1 MHINVHFGIGLI
13 IASVTHY
20 FIPLNFF
27 TFSFIVLCGFI
38 SDFDII
44 FKKYAKDNN
53 HRLLITH
60 SIYPSLIIIIIG
72 IIIGIIFN
80 YIWLLMG
87 GIAYFCHILIDLIDW
102 GTNFFFF
109 NKKMFGIRIL
119 LSPEE
124 RIDLSHVINDKENRQ
139 FFFVQR
145 YYSSKLMIFLEI
157 IIGISTFIG
166 VFVFSIKYW
175 YFLFGYI
182 FFFAFHFSEYIELK
196 NRKMGK
202 KTRIPIIKH

>member
-1 MHINVHFGIGLI
+1 MHINVHFGMGII
-13 IASVTHY
+13 IASLTNY
-20 FIPLNFF
+20 FIPLNIF
-27 TFSFIVLCGFI
+27 TFSFIVLCSFI
-38 SDFDII
+38 LDFDII
-44 FKKYAKDNN
+44 FKKHAKDQN
-53 HRLLITH
+53 HRMLISH

-80 YIWLLMG
+80 EIWVLMG

-102 GTNFFFF
+102 GTNFFY
-109 NKKMFGIRIL
+109 NKKMFGLRIL
-119 LSPEE
+119 LTPEE

-157 IIGISTFIG
+157 IIGISMFIAL
-166 VFVFSIKYW
+166 FVFSINYW

-202 KTRIPIIKH
+202 KTRIPLIKH

>member
-13 IASVTHY
+13 FASVTHY
-20 FIPLNFF
+20 FIQLNFF

-44 FKKYAKDNN
+44 FKKYAKDHN
-53 HRLLITH
+53 HRMLITH
-60 SIYPSLIIIIIG
+60 SIYISLIIIIIG
-72 IIIGIIFN
+72 LILN
-80 YIWLLMG
+80 EIWVLMG

-102 GTNFFFF
+102 GTNFFY
-109 NKKMFGIRIL
+109 NKKMFGLRIL

-124 RIDLSHVINDKENRQ
+124 RVDLSHIINDKENRQ

-157 IIGISTFIG
+157 IIGISMFIAL
-166 VFVFSIKYW
+166 FVFAINYW

-182 FFFAFHFSEYIELK
+182 FFFAFHFSEYIGLK
-196 NRKMGK
+196 NRKVGK
-202 KTRIPIIKH
+202 KTRIPLIKH

>member
-20 FIPLNFF
+20 YIQLNIFA
-27 TFSFIVLCGFI
+27 FSFIVLCGFI

-44 FKKYAKDNN
+44 FKKHAKDSN
-53 HRLLITH
+53 HRLLISH
-60 SIYPSLIIIIIG
+60 SIYPSIILIIIG

-80 YIWLLMG
+80 EIWVLMG

-102 GTNFFFF
+102 GTNFFY
-109 NKKMFGIRIL
+109 NEKMFGLRIL
-119 LSPEE
+119 LTPEE

-145 YYSSKLMIFLEI
+145 YYHSKLIIFLEI
-157 IIGISTFIG
+157 LIGISTFIA
-166 VFVFSIKYW
+166 VFVFSLNYW
-175 YFLFGYI
+175 YFIFGYL
-182 FFFAFHFSEYIELK
+182 FFFVFHLSEYIGLK

-202 KTRIPIIKH
+202 KTRIP

>member
-20 FIPLNFF
+20 FIQLNFL

-44 FKKYAKDNN
+44 FKKYAKDHN
-53 HRLLITH
+53 HRMLITH
-60 SIYPSLIIIIIG
+60 SVYISLIIIIIG
-72 IIIGIIFN
+72 IIFN
-80 YIWLLMG
+80 EIWVLMG
-87 GIAYFCHILIDLIDW
+87 GIAYFFHILIDLIDW
-102 GTNFFFF
+102 GTNFFY
-109 NKKMFGIRIL
+109 NKKMLGLRIL
-119 LSPEE
+119 LTPEE
-124 RIDLSHVINDKENRQ
+124 RIDLSHVINDESSINRL

-145 YYSSKLMIFLEI
+145 YYLSKLMIFLEI
-157 IIGISTFIG
+157 IIGISMFIAL
-166 VFVFSIKYW
+166 FVFAINYW

-182 FFFAFHFSEYIELK
+182 FFFAFHFLEYIELK

-202 KTRIPIIKH
+202 KTGIPLIRH

>member
-1 MHINVHFGIGLI
+1 MGII
-13 IASVTHY
+13 IASLTHY
-20 FIPLNFF
+20 YIQLNFF

-44 FKKYAKDNN
+44 FKKHAKDHN
-53 HRLLITH
+53 HRMLITH

-72 IIIGIIFN
+72 ILLN
-80 YIWLLMG
+80 SIWVLMG

-102 GTNFFFF
+102 GTNFLY
-109 NKKMFGIRIL
+109 NKKMFGFRLL

-124 RIDLSHVINDKENRQ
+124 RIDLSHVINDKKNRQ

-157 IIGISTFIG
+157 IIGISMFIAL
-166 VFVFSIKYW
+166 FVFSINYW

-196 NRKMGK
+196 NRKKGT
-202 KTRIPIIKH
+202 KTRIPLIKH

>member
-1 MHINVHFGIGLI
+1 MHINVHLAFGVIV
-13 IASVTHY
+13 ASITNY
-20 FIPLNFF
+20 FMPLNIF

-44 FKKYAKDNN
+44 FKKYAKDHN
-53 HRLLITH
+53 HRMLITH
-60 SIYPSLIIIIIG
+60 SIYISLIIIIIG
-72 IIIGIIFN
+72 IIIGIIFDE
-80 YIWLLMG
+80 IWVLMG

-102 GTNFFFF
+102 GTNFWF
-109 NKKMFGIRIL
+109 NSKMFGLRIL

-124 RIDLSHVINDKENRQ
+124 RIDLSHVIEDKKYRQ

-157 IIGISTFIG
+157 VIGISMFIAL
-166 VFVFSIKYW
+166 FALAINYW
-175 YFLFGYI
+175 YFILGYI
-182 FFFAFHFSEYIELK
+182 FFFAFHFSEYIGLK

-202 KTRIPIIKH
+202 KTRIPLIKH

>member
-20 FIPLNFF
+20 FIQLNFF

-44 FKKYAKDNN
+44 FKKYAKDHN
-53 HRLLITH
+53 HRLLISH

-72 IIIGIIFN
+72 IILN
-80 YIWLLMG
+80 EIWVLMG

-102 GTNFFFF
+102 GTNFFY
-109 NKKMFGIRIL
+109 NKKMFGLRIL

-124 RIDLSHVINDKENRQ
+124 RNDLSHIINDKSPNRQ
-139 FFFVQR
+139 LFFVHR
-145 YYSSKLMIFLEI
+145 YYSSKVMIFLEI
-157 IIGISTFIG
+157 IIGISTFIA
-166 VFVFSIKYW
+166 VFVFAINYW
-175 YFLFGYI
+175 YFIFGYL
-182 FFFAFHFSEYIELK
+182 FFFGFHLSEYIGLK

-202 KTRIPIIKH
+202 KTRIPLIKH

>member
-20 FIPLNFF
+20 FIQLNIF

-38 SDFDII
+38 LDFDII
-44 FKKYAKDNN
+44 FKKYAKDHN
-53 HRLLITH
+53 HRMLISH

-72 IIIGIIFN
+72 IILN
-80 YIWLLMG
+80 EIWVLMG

-102 GTNFFFF
+102 GTNFFYN
-109 NKKMFGIRIL
+109 NKIFGLRL
-119 LSPEE
+119 LLTPEE
-124 RIDLSHVINDKENRQ
+124 RIDLSHVLEDKNNRQ

-145 YYSSKLMIFLEI
+145 YYSSKLMIILEI
-157 IIGISTFIG
+157 LIGISMFIA
-166 VFVFSIKYW
+166 VFVFVINYW
-175 YFLFGYI
+175 YFIFGYV
-182 FFFAFHFSEYIELK
+182 FFFGFHLSEYIGLK

-202 KTRIPIIKH
+202 KSRIPLINH

>member
-20 FIPLNFF
+20 FIQLNFF

-44 FKKYAKDNN
+44 LKKLAKDHN
-53 HRLLITH
+53 HRALFTH

-72 IIIGIIFN
+72 IISN
-80 YIWLLMG
+80 EIWVLMG
-87 GIAYFCHILIDLIDW
+87 GIAYFCHIIIDLLDW
-102 GTNFFFF
+102 GTCFFYN
-109 NKKMFGIRIL
+109 NKMIGLRL
-119 LSPEE
+119 LLTPEE
-124 RIDLSHVINDKENRQ
+124 RVDLSHVINDKENRQ

-157 IIGISTFIG
+157 IIGISMLIALFAFAIN
-166 VFVFSIKYW
+166 YW

-182 FFFAFHFSEYIELK
+182 FFFAFHFSEYIELR
-196 NRKMGK
+196 NRKLGK
-202 KTRIPIIKH
+202 KTRIPLIKH